1 LFGRKINL
9 SKCALTKYTR
19 LSKIE

>member
-9 SKCALTKYTR
+9 SKCALMKYTR